1 LPQIKLKKFVV
12 RYLGDNMRDFEMPKV
27 DPDKED
33 EMPEVDLLSPIMDSI
48 AKKLQEGGH
57 VDDEWIRE
65 YFAAPKEDEISRK
78 ECAGESQINQYARY
92 LKGKAGKVCP
102 VFDESKC
109 SHSWKSYTGLSEQ
122 FVFCEK
128 CDERK

>member
-1 LPQIKLKKFVV
+1 
-12 RYLGDNMRDFEMPKV
+12 MRDFEMPKV

-33 EMPEVDLLSPIMDSI
+33 E
-48 AKKLQEGGH
+48 
-57 VDDEWIRE
+57 
-65 YFAAPKEDEISRK
+65 ISRK
-78 ECAGESQINQYARY
+78 ECAGEMPIFIKYVGPPPEISIKVDGKNNMMSWEELEAAFNDQEYIKQARDFVDN
-92 LKGKAGKVCP
+92 KTSGKVCP